1 MSITRS
7 HGAVP
12 PYPPGHPTAP
22 TLKSRH
28 HRALQGAY
36 ADARPARRAATGE

>member
-12 PYPPGHPTAP
+12 PYPPGHHTVP
-22 TLKSRH
+22 TLRGRH
-28 HRALQGAY
+28 HRAAQGAY
-36 ADARPARRAATGE
+36 ADARPARRAVAGE